1 MTGDYFRLDSQGRPL
16 QHLNWDLKM
25 RGEVIFKQK
34 EQQRQGPRVK
44 SSTAHI
50 LCSHSSHKGEITPSA
65 MQRSHPDKNH
75 LPNQGI
81 FPAHIYLREMQG

>member
-1 MTGDYFRLDSQGRPL
+1 
-16 QHLNWDLKM
+16 M

-50 LCSHSSHKGEITPSA
+50 LCSHSSHEGEITPSA
-65 MQRSHPDKNH
+65 MQWSHPDKNH
-75 LPNQGI
+75 LPSQVI
-81 FPAHIYLREMQG
+81 FPAHIYLREMQGWIQKYVHKTVNFLNVKLHHITD